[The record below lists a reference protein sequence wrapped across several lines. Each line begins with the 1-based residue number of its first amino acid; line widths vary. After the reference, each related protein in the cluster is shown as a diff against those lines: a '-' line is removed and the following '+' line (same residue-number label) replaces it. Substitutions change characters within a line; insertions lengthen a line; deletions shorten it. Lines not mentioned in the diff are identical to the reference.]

1 MYCHAQIKCVVEY
14 LKREFDSLLTDFSKL
29 CTILLLNKYLTAS
42 KMIQDGNKEATAFLE
57 LLESFGTAFVF
68 KI

>member
-1 MYCHAQIKCVVEY
+1 MLQSNALLNISKEN
-14 LKREFDSLLTDFSKL
+14 LTPMLTDFSKL
-29 CTILLLNKYLTAS
+29 CTILLLSKYLTAS